1 MRTRVSCNRSTNPL
15 PGGIGGRTLPPSR
28 DTALDVTGL
37 SALMAFTSGSRAIRI
52 GLIDGPVMVDD
63 PDLAGA
69 QAIPVANGAA
79 VCSQPT
85 SRACAHGTYVARI
98 LSGRRGSDAAA
109 LCPDCTLLVRPIF
122 KEEDSQPSASL
133 EDLAAAVRECVDAGA
148 HVLNISSAL
157 ARPSIAAHPELEAA
171 LNIAMRR
178 GTLVVAAAGN
188 QGMLGSS
195 VITRHPWV
203 VPVAAC
209 DLDHRPVHWSNFG
222 NSIGRNG
229 LMAPGAGLDKRA
241 GNAGA
246 GAVDDTT
253 TAAALVSGAVALLR
267 SMFPGA
273 GSSEIR
279 RAVTRSYKR
288 RTSVVPPVLDA
299 MAAHQQLAAARPQES
314 NA

>member
-1 MRTRVSCNRSTNPL
+1 VQAQSARNSSADPISSS
-15 PGGIGGRTLPPSR
+15 PGGSALPPSR
-28 DTALDVTGL
+28 PTPLDVTGL
-37 SALMAFTSGSRAIRI
+37 SALMALTSGLPAIRI
-52 GLIDGPVMVDD
+52 GLIDGPVAVDD

-79 VCSQPT
+79 ACSQPT
-85 SRACAHGTYVARI
+85 SRACIHGTYVARI

-122 KEEDSQPSASL
+122 KEEDSQASASL

-157 ARPSIAAHPELEAA
+157 ARPSTAAQRELEAA
-171 LNIAMRR
+171 LDIAMRR

-188 QGMLGSS
+188 QGILGST

-203 VPVAAC
+203 IPVAAC
-209 DLDHRPVHWSNFG
+209 DLDHRPVRWSNLG
-222 NSIGRNG
+222 HSIGRNG
-229 LMAPGAGLDKRA
+229 LMAPGAGLDKRE

-246 GAVDDTT
+246 GAADDTT

-267 SMFPGA
+267 SVFPGA

-279 RAVTRSYKR
+279 RAVTRSYMR

-299 MAAHQQLAAARPQES
+299 MAAHQQLAAARLQGS